1 MLVEE
6 EEWVLL
12 LQELVEMAVEDLEK
26 QEFLLVMVQLELLTL
41 EAVAVDLQ
49 VTLLVELVVD
59 QE

>member
-12 LQELVEMAVEDLEK
+12 LQELVEMAAVVLEK

-41 EAVAVDLQ
+41 EAVEVDLQ